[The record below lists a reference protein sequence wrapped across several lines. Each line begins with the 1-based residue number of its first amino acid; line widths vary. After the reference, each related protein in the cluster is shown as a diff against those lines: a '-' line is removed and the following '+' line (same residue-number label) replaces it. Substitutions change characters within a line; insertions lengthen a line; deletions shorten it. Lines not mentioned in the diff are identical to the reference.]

1 MSADDCGLR
10 NLECAPFLVGRRH
23 KLTTGGEKPRRAIAR
38 VAPTIDELRV
48 LNSLVRYGHSD
59 PQYLVEPHMKCI
71 LDMPIELFYNLIVFN
86 LDD

>member
-1 MSADDCGLR
+1 MSKDYCGLR
-10 NLECAPFLVGRRH
+10 NLECAPILADQRH
-23 KLTTGGEKPRRAIAR
+23 KLATGGEKPRRAIAR

-71 LDMPIELFYNLIVFN
+71 LDMPIELFYNLVVFN